1 MTQKSSKTSIL
12 RFEKGTN
19 SIFDPKIIENIDFA
33 VRKRYQLDFWPKNR
47 RKQRFCGSK
56 EVLHHGAHIYPGL
69 PCKQHAAVMSKIVD
83 KRLNKLETSLQDIL
97 ENFKVEQKISEDRI
111 VKLASEIKE
120 SQSNSH
126 LKSIEMRLNEH
137 LKYID
142 AQNGKRIKE
151 LEVLKGEISSSRSKG
166 K

>member
-1 MTQKSSKTSIL
+1 
-12 RFEKGTN
+12 
-19 SIFDPKIIENIDFA
+19 
-33 VRKRYQLDFWPKNR
+33 
-47 RKQRFCGSK
+47 
-56 EVLHHGAHIYPGL
+56 
-69 PCKQHAAVMSKIVD
+69 MSKIVD